1 MRKNFW
7 FYFTLATI
15 ISCTESSDLK
25 TSDQIIEIQV
35 ENAKEARLSE
45 LYESIEYV
53 LLKKSDEFPLVRPYK
68 FKFSGN
74 LMGIEDPGAEQYVF
88 FDLKGNPLFKLT
100 ASGGGPGEFRR
111 TEDFQFSTN
120 QIIIKDPMLSK
131 FLFYDERGNFIR
143 EEKSKVR
150 TSYFFK
156 NEELELHYSKNIK
169 EHGDFDFYRIE
180 NDQIINMVPSKTFV
194 KDVVFGDNA
203 SFMTDP
209 NSGNIV
215 FNIPFAAR
223 VAFFNQEG
231 DLKKLI
237 KFDFG
242 DKYINQEE
250 AAKMTPEERNERIMS
265 ENLVS
270 MGISSFFPM
279 EGGYLATFGTG
290 YKYSHQ
296 VFLDEKFNIKG
307 HFYNISND
315 IDQMPVK
322 TVPWFFQNDRLGFFI
337 PSSEFFADY
346 LEKFEIGTDAT
357 ANSNL
362 HQFIEENQYELGKD
376 SYVLTFLKVK
386 TRIFK
391 D

>member
-1 MRKNFW
+1 MSKNFW
-7 FYFTLATI
+7 FYIFLATI
-15 ISCTESSDLK
+15 ISCTEPTELK
-25 TSDQIIEIQV
+25 TSDQTIKIQV
-35 ENAKEARLSE
+35 ENAKEAKLSE

-68 FKFSGN
+68 FKFSGD
-74 LMGIEDPGAEQYVF
+74 LLGIEDPGAEQYVF
-88 FDLKGNPLFKLT
+88 FDLKGNPRFKLT
-100 ASGGGPGEFRR
+100 ASGGGPSEFQR
-111 TEDFQFSTN
+111 TEDFQFSNN

-131 FLFYDERGNFIR
+131 FLFYDRQGNYLR
-143 EEKSKVR
+143 EEKSRVR

-156 NEELELHYSKNIK
+156 NDEIELHYSKNIK

-180 NDQIINMVPSKTFV
+180 NDQIISMVPSKTFI

-223 VAFFNQEG
+223 ITFFDEEG
-231 DLKKLI
+231 QLNRLLE
-237 KFDFG
+237 FDFG

-250 AAKMTPEERNERIMS
+250 AVKMTPEERNERIMS

-270 MGISSFFPM
+270 MGVSSFFPM
-279 EGGYLATFGTG
+279 DGGYLATFGTG

-296 VFLDEKFNIKG
+296 VFLNENLKLKG
-307 HFYNISND
+307 HYYNISND
-315 IDQMPVK
+315 IDQMPIK
-322 TVPWFFQNDRLGFFI
+322 TVPWFFQENRLGFFI

-346 LEKFEIGTDAT
+346 LERFEIGTDVT
-357 ANSNL
+357 AKSNL
-362 HQFIEENQYELGKD
+362 HQFVEENQNELGKD

-386 TRIFK
+386 KEVFK
-391 D
+391 E